1 MDELV
6 IPSKAETKNL
16 IFLFHGYGSNKENL
30 QIVGENFAE
39 ALPSAE
45 IHLANG
51 TEPCAE
57 TYDGYKWFSMNSDDL
72 KDWEDE
78 FVKNVQQI
86 MDYVNSVKDSKN
98 LNYRDI
104 IFSGFSQGAMLSL
117 SLGIYYDV
125 KAVIAFSG
133 LILSPDKF
141 LKNASTKVL
150 LAHGS
155 NDSVVPVSAVDFT
168 KSALEKFNI
177 DTKVAIAPGLD
188 HAINGYL
195 LDQAVDFLHNL

>member
-1 MDELV
+1 MDELI
-6 IPSKAETKNL
+6 IPSKNETKNL

-30 QIVGENFAE
+30 QIVGENFAKE
-39 ALPSAE
+39 LPAAE
-45 IHLANG
+45 IHLPNG
-51 TEPCAE
+51 IEFCPE
-57 TYDGYKWFSMNSDDL
+57 TYDGYKWFSMNSDTL
-72 KDWEDE
+72 SDWEFE
-78 FVKNVQQI
+78 FKKNVPQI
-86 MDYVNSVKDSKN
+86 MEYVDSIKNSKN
-98 LNYRDI
+98 LEYSDV

-117 SLGIYYDV
+117 SLGIHYNV

-141 LKNASTKVL
+141 LKNAETKVL

-177 DTKVAIAPGLD
+177 STKVAIAPGLD

>member
-6 IPSKAETKNL
+6 IPSKTETKNL

-30 QIVGENFAE
+30 QIVGENFAN

-51 TEPCAE
+51 IEHCAE
-57 TYDGYKWFSMNSDDL
+57 TYDGYKWFSMNSDNLDE
-72 KDWEDE
+72 WETE
-78 FVKNVQQI
+78 FAKNSSQIMSYVDSVKN
-86 MDYVNSVKDSKN
+86 SKN
-98 LNYRDI
+98 LSYRNV

-117 SLGIYYDV
+117 SLGIHNNV
-125 KAVIAFSG
+125 KAVVAFSG

-141 LKNASTKVL
+141 LKNADTKVL

-155 NDSVVPVSAVDFT
+155 NDPVIPVSAVDFT

-195 LDQAVDFLHNL
+195 LDQAVDFLRDL

>member
-1 MDELV
+1 MNELV
-6 IPSKAETKNL
+6 IPSKEETKNL
-16 IFLFHGYGSNKENL
+16 VFLFHGYGSDKDNL
-30 QIVGENFAE
+30 QPIGEKFAE

-51 TEPCAE
+51 IEPCSEAC
-57 TYDGYKWFSMNSDDL
+57 GFKWFSMNSDNL
-72 KDWEDE
+72 EDWEFE
-78 FVKNVQQI
+78 FTKNIPQI
-86 MDYVNSVKDSKN
+86 MKYVDSVKDAKN
-98 LNYRDI
+98 LTYRDI

-117 SLGIYYDV
+117 SLGIYYNV
-125 KAVIAFSG
+125 RAVIAFSG

-141 LKNASTKVL
+141 LKQARTKVL

-177 DTKVAIAPGLD
+177 DTKIAIAQGLD

-195 LDQAVDFLHNL
+195 LNRAVDFLFNL

>member
-6 IPSKAETKNL
+6 IPSKTETKNL

-39 ALPSAE
+39 VLPTAE

-51 TEPCAE
+51 IELCPE
-57 TYDGYKWFSMNSDDL
+57 TYDGYKWFSMNSDNL
-72 KDWEDE
+72 KDWEAE
-78 FVKNVQQI
+78 FAKNVPQI
-86 MDYVNSVKDSKN
+86 MKYVDSIKNSKN
-98 LNYRDI
+98 LRYRDI

-117 SLGIYYDV
+117 SLGIYYNV
-125 KAVIAFSG
+125 KAIIAFSG

-141 LKNASTKVL
+141 LKNADTKVL

-155 NDSVVPVSAVDFT
+155 NDSVIPVSAVDFT

-177 DTKVAIAPGLD
+177 ETKVTIAEGLD
-188 HAINGYL
+188 HAINEYL

>member
-6 IPSKAETKNL
+6 IPSKTETKNL
-16 IFLFHGYGSNKENL
+16 IFLFHGYGSNKKNL
-30 QIVGENFAE
+30 QIVGENFAN

-51 TEPCAE
+51 IEHCAE
-57 TYDGYKWFSMNSDDL
+57 TYDGYKWFSMNSDNLDE
-72 KDWEDE
+72 WETE
-78 FVKNVQQI
+78 FAKNSSQIMSYVDSVKN
-86 MDYVNSVKDSKN
+86 SKN
-98 LNYRDI
+98 LSYRDV

-117 SLGIYYDV
+117 SLGIHNNV
-125 KAVIAFSG
+125 KAVVAFSG

-141 LKNASTKVL
+141 LKNADTKVL

-155 NDSVVPVSAVDFT
+155 NDSVIPVSAVDFT

-195 LDQAVDFLHNL
+195 LDQAVDFLRDL